1 MVHCDTFGESKI
13 SNIFLSKNLGSVHYP
28 KGLEKSLWAKS
39 CCTRL
44 RPKSKNKIVGGFYEK
59 NFCNYDCN
67 IYLCLCLC
75 TRAAF
80 I

>member
-44 RPKSKNKIVGGFYEK
+44 RPKSKNIIVGGFYEK
-59 NFCNYDCN
+59 SYFIKFACIIFNN
-67 IYLCLCLC
+67 IMYELQS
-75 TRAAF
+75 
-80 I
+80 